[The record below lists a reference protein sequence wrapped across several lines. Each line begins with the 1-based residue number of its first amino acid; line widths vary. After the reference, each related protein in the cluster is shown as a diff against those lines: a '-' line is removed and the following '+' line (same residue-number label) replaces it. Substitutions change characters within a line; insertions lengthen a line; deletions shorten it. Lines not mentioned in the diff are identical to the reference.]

1 MQILWRKNSRN
12 LEVKMKKEIK
22 KLLIIFL
29 LLIMGT
35 ISVIYYNL
43 YTQNNKIKK
52 GETVIPEIIQERA
65 EENIYRIGNIV
76 IDKNKEE
83 IYLTGRVAK
92 RKGWVQFL
100 IYADG
105 YKWLEEEAA
114 IISDARLKDL
124 QLSLALLDWKYWD
137 EFYYMKRGE
146 EIDLNTKEPKLEL
159 LLQWKE
165 DNKFKIIQA
174 NKTIIIKDT
183 KGLIKLPHLIF
194 LGNLLFDQIVLEGE
208 PATSCQGC
216 PLFPVEEKT
225 LRQLFKR
232 KSGESGYEINTEVM
246 PPLNTEMNIT
256 IKKSKLP

>member
-1 MQILWRKNSRN
+1 
-12 LEVKMKKEIK
+12 MKKETK
-22 KLLIIFL
+22 NLLIVFL

-35 ISVIYYNL
+35 VSVIFYNL
-43 YTQNNKIKK
+43 YLQNKKI
-52 GETVIPEIIQERA
+52 ETSTSEIIQDSI

-83 IYLTGRVAK
+83 IYFSGRIAKNTG
-92 RKGWVQFL
+92 WIQFL
-100 IYADG
+100 IYVAG
-105 YKWLEEEAA
+105 YKWLENESA

-146 EIDLNTKEPKLEL
+146 EIDFDTEDIEL
-159 LLQWKE
+159 LLRWKV
-165 DNKFKIIQA
+165 DNELKTIKA
-174 NKTIIIKDT
+174 KETIIIRDT
-183 KGLIKLPHLIF
+183 PDYLKLPGLIF
-194 LGNLLFDQIVLEGE
+194 LGYPLFDPIVLDSES
-208 PATSCQGC
+208 PTNCVGC
-216 PLFPVEEKT
+216 PFFPVEEKT

-246 PPLNTEMNIT
+246 PPINSEIDII

>member
-1 MQILWRKNSRN
+1 MPILWRKNSWN

-22 KLLIIFL
+22 NLIIIFL

-43 YTQNNKIKK
+43 YIQNNKIKK

-83 IYLTGRVAK
+83 IYFTGRVIK
-92 RKGWVQFL
+92 IKGWVQFL

-137 EFYYMKRGE
+137 KFYYMKRGE
-146 EIDLNTKEPKLEL
+146 EIDFETDEMEL
-159 LLQWKE
+159 LLRWKE
-165 DNKFKIIQA
+165 DNKFKNIKA
-174 NKTIIIKDT
+174 RETIIIKEATDY
-183 KGLIKLPHLIF
+183 LKLPGLIF
-194 LGNLLFDQIVLEGE
+194 LGYPFFDPIVLNGE
-208 PATSCQGC
+208 THTSCLGC
-216 PLFPVEEKT
+216 PFFPMEEKT

-232 KSGESGYEINTEVM
+232 KSGESGYEINPAVM
-246 PPLNTEMNIT
+246 PPLNTKINII
-256 IKKSKLP
+256 IKKTKLP

>member
-1 MQILWRKNSRN
+1 
-12 LEVKMKKEIK
+12 MKKEIK
-22 KLLIIFL
+22 NLLIIFL

-43 YTQNNKIKK
+43 YVQKDKNKVE
-52 GETVIPEIIQERA
+52 ETVIPEIIQERA

-83 IYLTGRVAK
+83 MYFTGRVVK
-92 RKGWVQFL
+92 IKGWVQFL

-146 EIDLNTKEPKLEL
+146 EIDFETEEMEL
-159 LLQWKE
+159 LLSWKE
-165 DNKFKIIQA
+165 DNKSKTIKA
-174 NKTIIIKDT
+174 KETIIIKKTTDY
-183 KGLIKLPHLIF
+183 LKLPGFIF
-194 LGNLLFDQIVLEGE
+194 LGYPFFDPTVLDGKSH
-208 PATSCQGC
+208 TNCLNC
-216 PLFPVEEKT
+216 PFFPVEEKT
-225 LRQLFKR
+225 LRQLFR
-232 KSGESGYEINTEVM
+232 RNSGESGYEINTEVI
-246 PPLNTEMNIT
+246 PPINTEINII
-256 IKKSKLP
+256 IKKLNSLKDKR